1 MHFCIIHFEFLL
13 KNSRCIF
20 REGRT
25 EIPALKG
32 PLPTFPYVYAFDYI
46 HSRAIHAWKRRKGT
60 LTRPRLCTK
69 CCTIVLQKRR
79 KGSHSNASHS
89 PSPPLFPIRLK
100 RDIVGTN
107 ERGEENPTEK
117 RRSQTRKQ
125 FFQTFYFPQFFGG
138 TAGKWKKNPASSGLS
153 GQRRRRRSE
162 SKVT

>member
-69 CCTIVLQKRR
+69 CRTIVLYKRR
-79 KGSHSNASHS
+79 KGSHSSVSHS
-89 PSPPLFPIRLK
+89 HPPLIPHQIK
-100 RDIVGTN
+100 KGYGWN
-107 ERGEENPTEK
+107 ERERGGKSHGKEK
-117 RRSQTRKQ
+117 EPDQKIVFSN
-125 FFQTFYFPQFFGG
+125 FLIPIVFLGDCG
-138 TAGKWKKNPASSGLS
+138 
-153 GQRRRRRSE
+153 
-162 SKVT
+162 